1 MAAQVGAKR
10 PVATITSFFKVATKE
25 ELEEQRKRD
34 AVRSAERF
42 AQAAAKREELERRR
56 LAAKR
61 PVGRPKKAKPE
72 HLFVPQRTEEA
83 PRANVPGVEG
93 DATPEAAGGNGG
105 GDGTQPPPAKKV
117 RGFYTNWFVPDL
129 WAPIA
134 AAVKKHPRSLYD
146 ALNALQHIRVPGRS
160 GSVYDK
166 LTLGSM
172 KTWFE
177 RDPVTNQFSLR
188 ERYAEAVRC
197 SNAQKAARLAKEME
211 KPGGIFKG
219 HPEVFRKLLAILTG
233 MRDAGQ
239 PVDSSIIQSVIR
251 GTIEA
256 LAPELL
262 QRRLKGGQLFEVS
275 RSFSRKFA
283 NRWLGWTW
291 RRATTAA
298 SKLPDDWEQQ
308 GDDMAFRIAA
318 ICYKDNIPPEL
329 VVNSDQTGVH
339 LRPSSDLTYEQKNVK
354 EVKILGKE
362 DKRQITCVVSS
373 SAGGEVL
380 PLQCVFEGKTSAVEP
395 QGVEATIAKA
405 KGFDLTHSANH
416 WSNQETSMWF
426 VERVLVP
433 WHAKKCAEL
442 GRNALVQKMIW
453 LVDCWKVHKSAEFLG
468 NMAERF
474 PLVKVLFVPANCT
487 GKLQPADVVLQ
498 RPFKH
503 RFRQQFNSWQAAEVA
518 AQIEGGMGEIHD
530 LAFQSRALSECLNR
544 GLLARE
550 QLEVDLGAGP
560 EGDAEIIEQHEGAA
574 TMLQVMAECLEERDE
589 LEDMVLGEWQ
599 ADWDEELD
607 ADAFELE

>member
-10 PVATITSFFKVATKE
+10 PVATITSFFKVATQE
-25 ELEEQRKRD
+25 ELGEQRKRD
-34 AVRSAERF
+34 ALRSAERF

-61 PVGRPKKAKPE
+61 PVGRPKKARPE
-72 HLFVPQRTEEA
+72 HLFVPQHMSTEEA

-93 DATPEAAGGNGG
+93 DADPEARGNGE
-105 GDGTQPPPAKKV
+105 GDGTQPPAAKKV
-117 RGFYTNWFVPDL
+117 RGPYINWFVPDL
-129 WAPIA
+129 MAQIA
-134 AAVKKHPRSLYD
+134 VAVKKHPRSLRYD

-166 LTLGSM
+166 LTMGSM

-177 RDPVTNQFSLR
+177 RDPVTYQFSLR

-197 SNAQKAARLAKEME
+197 SNAQKAARLANEME

-233 MRDAGQ
+233 VRDAGQ
-239 PVDSSIIQSVIR
+239 SVDSSIIQSVIW

-262 QRRLKGGQLFEVS
+262 QRKLKGGQFFEVS

-298 SKLPDDWEQQ
+298 SKLLDDWEQQ

-339 LRPSSDLTYEQKNVK
+339 LRSSSDLTYDQKNVK
-354 EVKILGKE
+354 DVKTLGKK

-373 SAGGEVL
+373 SAKGEVL

-416 WSNQETSMWF
+416 WSNQETSMQF

-433 WHAKKCAEL
+433 WHAKKCA
-442 GRNALVQKMIW
+442 
-453 LVDCWKVHKSAEFLG
+453 
-468 NMAERF
+468 
-474 PLVKVLFVPANCT
+474 
-487 GKLQPADVVLQ
+487 
-498 RPFKH
+498 
-503 RFRQQFNSWQAAEVA
+503 
-518 AQIEGGMGEIHD
+518 
-530 LAFQSRALSECLNR
+530 
-544 GLLARE
+544 
-550 QLEVDLGAGP
+550 
-560 EGDAEIIEQHEGAA
+560 
-574 TMLQVMAECLEERDE
+574 
-589 LEDMVLGEWQ
+589 
-599 ADWDEELD
+599 
-607 ADAFELE
+607 